1 MIKRGAVIGIGTV
14 FLVVGLAGLGL
25 LQTGV
30 INPTEVKSLEPAPAT
45 SQQSR
50 EPVNQTPPAAAP
62 APQTGAGSGTQIG
75 AEPGTKTG
83 ADLAERALQEPQPPS
98 GELAGEKP
106 VPVPQVGKGERRY
119 PKQDQVANPRSS
131 PVKTQRELS
140 KGPETTREL
149 KAGEK
154 RRLAHRKSESKR
166 YARKTRPVH
175 SAQPV
180 VIRFNFDP
188 AQDRALNV
196 AHVHSG
202 DKIRVKLRRVGQV
215 DSRIY
220 FTVSRSI
227 NSPKGA
233 VLKVK
238 TRHASDRPDMY
249 RTDRGYYV
257 IEVKIYP
264 GNRWNIKPRS
274 FV

>member
-1 MIKRGAVIGIGTV
+1 MIKRGVIIGIGTV
-14 FLVVGLAGLGL
+14 ILVIGLTGLGL

-30 INPTEVKSLEPAPAT
+30 IYPTEVKSLEIAAPT
-45 SQQSR
+45 GQQSQC
-50 EPVNQTPPAAAP
+50 PVDQTAQASAP
-62 APQTGAGSGTQIG
+62 APQIGVSPDTETG
-75 AEPGTKTG
+75 AEPGVQG
-83 ADLAERALQEPQPPS
+83 PQPPS

-106 VPVPQVGKGERRY
+106 VQVPQAGKGERRY
-119 PKQDQVANPRSS
+119 PKQDQVAHPRSS
-131 PVKTQRELS
+131 PVQTQRELS
-140 KGPETTREL
+140 QGPETTREL

-154 RRLAHRKSESKR
+154 RRLAHHESESKR
-166 YARKTRPVH
+166 YAHKRSPAH

-238 TRHASDRPDMY
+238 TRYAFDQSDMY

-257 IEVKIYP
+257 IEVTIYP